1 MFANYIFSKYFTAS
15 LAISLLTYLVVL
27 FTNAAIAKSLFFS
40 LFFVNTITLHLFLH
54 DKKLS
59 QFFELPKEN
68 STFSFNF
75 FFYII
80 GLFLLN
86 LFIDN
91 FYIDHSYI
99 ESTFSFANF
108 LSQVL
113 LVSLFIMLIP
123 IVSIDISSF
132 AILKD
137 KLNFKEQLSLFN
149 SKNKL
154 KTLFLSSLVF
164 SFLSL
169 FVNQFLL
176 INFIITYSFFTYFV
190 PSKHFQEAYSK

>member
-1 MFANYIFSKYFTAS
+1 MFANYIFSKYFTTN
-15 LAISLLTYLVVL
+15 LAISLLIYLATL
-27 FTNAAIAKSLFFS
+27 FTNSALVQPLFFS

-80 GLFLLN
+80 GLFLFN
-86 LFIDN
+86 LFIDH
-91 FYIDHSYI
+91 FYIESIYI
-99 ESTFSFANF
+99 ESTFSLANF
-108 LSQVL
+108 LSQVFL
-113 LVSLFIMLIP
+113 ISLFIMLIP

-132 AILKD
+132 AILKN

-169 FVNQFLL
+169 FINQFLL

-190 PSKHFQEAYSK
+190 PSKHFQEVYSK